1 MSPGGPVPLEELE
14 SGTRMTSSLQRTKNK
29 QIWNLRVIRFLLFL
43 KGTFMENSMI
53 SYDFFVSE
61 DLKPPTSHP
70 RCSFN
75 ELSQQE
81 PHVCTV
87 AIELRVEDRIATPN
101 FKTSTER

>member
-1 MSPGGPVPLEELE
+1 
-14 SGTRMTSSLQRTKNK
+14 
-29 QIWNLRVIRFLLFL
+29 
-43 KGTFMENSMI
+43 MI

-101 FKTSTER
+101 FKASERAGIKDQEVSSAVKRCFLGKKRQHV